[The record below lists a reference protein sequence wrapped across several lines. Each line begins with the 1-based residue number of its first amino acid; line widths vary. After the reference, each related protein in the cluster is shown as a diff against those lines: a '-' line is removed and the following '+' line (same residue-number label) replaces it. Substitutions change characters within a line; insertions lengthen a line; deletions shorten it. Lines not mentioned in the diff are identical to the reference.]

1 VEQVALNRHVFAA
14 TAADSF
20 MLEQGAE
27 VKSKSQP
34 VRGLG
39 ARLGW
44 KNGSWAPS
52 MARIADQ
59 FEVEFLAS
67 ISDMVWLCCPMKWV
81 ARF

>member
-39 ARLGW
+39 ARLGCCE
-44 KNGSWAPS
+44 G
-52 MARIADQ
+52 
-59 FEVEFLAS
+59 EVS
-67 ISDMVWLCCPMKWV
+67 PGM
-81 ARF
+81 